1 VELKLFFYRLTK
13 KFHRV
18 VKKKK
23 NVHNTFFLF
32 LSYLVARGPTACT
45 RVYHVS
51 SSTSRRRVPMPS
63 PPAHGSAPGPGS
75 LAVPRPPRQQVTTPG
90 DNSVSP
96 SRAGDY
102 AQTLVPRCLR
112 VVRHAPAT
120 PLASAP
126 LRRPS
131 PHKPASAASVHALS
145 TPLLPHFASALS
157 PQAQMDLGAN
167 VAMTK

>member
-18 VKKKK
+18 VKKRKMSIIP
-23 NVHNTFFLF
+23 FFLI

-45 RVYHVS
+45 RVYRVS

-75 LAVPRPPRQQVTTPG
+75 PAVPRPPRQQVTTPG

-96 SRAGDY
+96 SSAGDY
-102 AQTLVPRCLR
+102 ARTLAPRCLR
-112 VVRHAPAT
+112 VVRHTPVT

-131 PHKPASAASVHALS
+131 SRKPASAASVHALS
-145 TPLLPHFASALS
+145 TPLLPPLRLCAVATSADG
-157 PQAQMDLGAN
+157 PGGQMWP
-167 VAMTK
+167 